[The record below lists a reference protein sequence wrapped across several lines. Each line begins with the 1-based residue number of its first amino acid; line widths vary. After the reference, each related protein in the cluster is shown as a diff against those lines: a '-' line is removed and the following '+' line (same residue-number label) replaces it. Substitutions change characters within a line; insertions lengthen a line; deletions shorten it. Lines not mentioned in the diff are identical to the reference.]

1 MNNPENL
8 PVDVTEQRE
17 WLLEHKRVAGSSWT
31 ALASQTGI
39 PHGTLSVF
47 AGGKYQGDNERL
59 AREIYRFRQHLSTQA
74 DLAMEAPD
82 VPEYYETPTA
92 RRLQSLLTWAQRGRI
107 VAAATGPGCGKT
119 KALRNYRDAM
129 SNVWLVTGKPS
140 CSGVNNMQIEV
151 LAALGERAARGSMQ
165 VLSQRIRDR
174 VRNTGG
180 LLAFDE
186 AQELS
191 ERALNEIRSWHDD
204 TGIGIALFGNETV
217 IARIEGG
224 NRRAAFAQLY
234 SRIGMRLVQNL
245 PLADDARALADAW
258 EVHDQKQTDFI
269 IKKSQQP
276 GGLRTVTMMM
286 ELATMVAS
294 SEKRDRELSHLQDAW
309 AQLVSRPLAA

>member
-1 MNNPENL
+1 
-8 PVDVTEQRE
+8 
-17 WLLEHKRVAGSSWT
+17 
-31 ALASQTGI
+31 
-39 PHGTLSVF
+39 
-47 AGGKYQGDNERL
+47 
-59 AREIYRFRQHLSTQA
+59 
-74 DLAMEAPD
+74 
-82 VPEYYETPTA
+82 
-92 RRLQSLLTWAQRGRI
+92 
-107 VAAATGPGCGKT
+107 
-119 KALRNYRDAM
+119 
-129 SNVWLVTGKPS
+129 
-140 CSGVNNMQIEV
+140 
-151 LAALGERAARGSMQ
+151 LGERAARGSMQ

-258 EVHDQKQTDFI
+258 DVHEQKQTDFI

-286 ELATMVAS
+286 ELATMVAT